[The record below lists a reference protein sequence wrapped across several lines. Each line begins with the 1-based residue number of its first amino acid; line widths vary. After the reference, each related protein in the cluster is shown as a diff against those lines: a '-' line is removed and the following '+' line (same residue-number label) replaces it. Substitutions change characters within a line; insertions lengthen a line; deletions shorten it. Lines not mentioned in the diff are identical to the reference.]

1 MAARKNMQRQL
12 SGYAVYTTKNLM
24 LILSVILCFGWMTP
38 KNPKPVFSI
47 HETEQGIALAE
58 HGKPVFFYQ
67 RKPKLSGEKYSY
79 NNYLHP
85 LYNLEGDTL
94 TEEFPEDHIYH
105 RGIFWAWHQVYLKDR
120 KIGDSWMMENMSQD
134 VVSLK
139 SIILEKEFRLQ
150 LNLLWHSTALENKQ
164 PFLVENTTIT
174 VHQLQKG
181 IRMIDFEI
189 ALKALIP
196 GVSLGG
202 SEDEKGYGGFC
213 ARIKLPANLSFTGKN
228 GPVMPKEGQVI
239 AGEWMDFSANFD
251 HAKKNKTGL
260 TILCHQTT
268 PNYPA
273 PWILRQTGSM
283 QNIVFPGTHRMEL
296 PVQSPIILK
305 YRLLIHNG
313 DANSLNIQE
322 QQAAYEKY
330 N

>member
-1 MAARKNMQRQL
+1 MRIRSPEYPDYSNKRLL
-12 SGYAVYTTKNLM
+12 SLLAIM
-24 LILSVILCFGWMTP
+24 LCFGWMVP
-38 KNPKPVFSI
+38 PNPKPIFSI
-47 HETEQGIALAE
+47 HETAQGIALSE
-58 HGKPVFFYQ
+58 NGQPVFFYQ

-85 LYNLEGDTL
+85 LYNLKGDTL

-105 RGIFWAWHQVYLKDR
+105 RGIFWAWHQVYVKDL
-120 KIGDSWMMENMSQD
+120 KIGDSWMMENISQN
-134 VVSLK
+134 VVALK
-139 SIILEKEFRLQ
+139 SIVLEKEFRLQ
-150 LNLLWHSTALENKQ
+150 LNLLWHSTALENNQ
-164 PFLVENTTIT
+164 PFLAENTTIT
-174 VHQLQKG
+174 VHQQQKG

-251 HAKKNKTGL
+251 QENKNKTGI

-283 QNIVFPGTHRMEL
+283 QNIVFPGNRRMEI
-296 PVQSPIILK
+296 PVQSPITLK

-313 DANSLNIQE
+313 DAKMLNIPE